1 MRYALCCVQAKPTF
15 SFYTTH
21 SASASFLVLGVVFLP
36 CFFLLFKVPS
46 KKHSEICPALVI
58 PQSYPAPG
66 KRVRADK
73 NGRKTPSHRVTPF
86 LPAGINYARSILGYY
101 SSQQIPL
108 FHSFSI
114 QIESEWILRIWISIL
129 RESNIDIQ
137 NITLHPHRYSPSIR
151 ESSLPGCVL
160 VEWTIFIF
168 ATWLA
173 VTFGLH
179 RG

>member
-1 MRYALCCVQAKPTF
+1 MSSSKTNIHLIF
-15 SFYTTH
+15 SFYE
-21 SASASFLVLGVVFLP
+21 ANPYIYQPVFLSLA
-36 CFFLLFKVPS
+36 CISSLFLLFKVPS
-46 KKHSEICPALVI
+46 KKHSEICPALGI

-108 FHSFSI
+108 FHF

-129 RESNIDIQ
+129 SESNIDIQ
-137 NITLHPHRYSPSIR
+137 NITLHPIIAIHRAFEKVPF
-151 ESSLPGCVL
+151 PDAF
-160 VEWTIFIF
+160 W
-168 ATWLA
+168 
-173 VTFGLH
+173 
-179 RG
+179 